1 MIFVDHVVILI
12 LDRGDVARDVA
23 GTVRGLKERI

>member
-12 LDRGDVARDVA
+12 IDHGDVARDVA
-23 GTVRGLKERI
+23 GTVRGLEERI